1 MSQDVPA
8 REARYK
14 KFLEPIRCVID
25 LLFGASRI
33 VRYRAMMETLLSLPP
48 SLLPTP
54 SDLALNWNVDVAK
67 ELEEYLEDLDGIS
80 ISFDGGKTSL
90 NFAEAAILIQGS
102 AVVYSRK
109 VEYLYSLIYQAL
121 DVLSAKSEWGG
132 AGYYNERARELQNCT
147 RAHTRRCSKKNSMIE
162 TYYSPRFVAL
172 TAAISPLP
180 HPLFLPAH
188 P

>member
-1 MSQDVPA
+1 MLA
-8 REARYK
+8 
-14 KFLEPIRCVID
+14 L
-25 LLFGASRI
+25 
-33 VRYRAMMETLLSLPP
+33 TLSSVFSTPTP
-48 SLLPTP
+48 SLLN

-121 DVLSAKSEWGG
+121 DVLSAKSEW
-132 AGYYNERARELQNCT
+132 EL
-147 RAHTRRCSKKNSMIE
+147 
-162 TYYSPRFVAL
+162 
-172 TAAISPLP
+172 
-180 HPLFLPAH
+180 
-188 P
+188 

>member
-1 MSQDVPA
+1 
-8 REARYK
+8 
-14 KFLEPIRCVID
+14 
-25 LLFGASRI
+25 
-33 VRYRAMMETLLSLPP
+33 METHSHTLNPL
-48 SLLPTP
+48 SLLPTHP

-121 DVLSAKSEWGG
+121 DVLSAKSEWDGG
-132 AGYYNERARELQNCT
+132 GGRDYAT
-147 RAHTRRCSKKNSMIE
+147 
-162 TYYSPRFVAL
+162 
-172 TAAISPLP
+172 
-180 HPLFLPAH
+180 
-188 P
+188 